1 MYMRIGWGRVKPGHW
16 DAYQEEY
23 EKLHQDRRIPG
34 RIASYLVQDVAHAD
48 SGFVVTLW
56 RDEADIRAYDNSD
69 GRKDM
74 MAALARHFTGQ
85 YSVQLCR
92 VVHEEECLPAKDG

>member
-1 MYMRIGWGRVKPGHW
+1 MFMRIGWGRVKPGQW
-16 DAYQEEY
+16 DAYQAEY
-23 EKLHQDRRIPG
+23 EALHEGRAIPG

-56 RDEADIRAYDNSD
+56 RDVADIEAYDKSD
-69 GRKDM
+69 GRKAM
-74 MAALARHFTGQ
+74 MEGLEQFFTGQ

-92 VVHEEECLPAKDG
+92 VVHQEQCLPEAAE